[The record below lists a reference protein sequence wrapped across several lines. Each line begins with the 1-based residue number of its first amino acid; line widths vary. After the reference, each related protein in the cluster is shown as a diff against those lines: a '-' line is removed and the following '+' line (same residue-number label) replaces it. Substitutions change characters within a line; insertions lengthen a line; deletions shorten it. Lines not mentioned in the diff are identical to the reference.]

1 MIHPTEPPGE
11 SASRGDR
18 ALPRGP
24 RESNSRT
31 FNVGVVGATGQV
43 GVAMRQILAERDF
56 PIGDLRFFASE
67 RSAGTV
73 LPYAGP
79 GGGQSI
85 TVEDAATADP
95 SGLDIALFSA
105 GATTSRALAQK
116 YADAGVIVVDNSSA
130 FRKDPE
136 IPLVVSEVNPDALEG
151 HKGLI
156 ANPNCSTMQLMV
168 ALKPIHDAA
177 GIDRLI
183 VSTYQSV
190 SGTGVKAVKELED
203 QTRAALAG
211 EALPD
216 PTIYPHHSAFNVLG
230 GAGNFPDG
238 DDHTDEE
245 RKMMFETR
253 KILGDES
260 IKIAVTCAR
269 VPVRSAHSESVSLE
283 TKSDLSVEEAR
294 ALLEAQDG
302 LIMVDD
308 PTTHA
313 YPTALSSAGRDEVF
327 VGRLRRDPTHDRGL
341 QMWVVSDNLLKGAAT
356 NAVQIA
362 EVLHDRGLVKVPT
375 AA

>member
-1 MIHPTEPPGE
+1 M
-11 SASRGDR
+11 SQYRVA
-18 ALPRGP
+18 
-24 RESNSRT
+24 
-31 FNVGVVGATGQV
+31 VVGATGAV
-43 GVAMRQILAERDF
+43 GTVMRAKLKERGFPAETIV
-56 PIGDLRFFASE
+56 PFASE
-67 RSAGTV
+67 RSEGRELDGVPCRV
-73 LPYAGP
+73 LSDE
-79 GGGQSI
+79 SI
-85 TVEDAATADP
+85 Q
-95 SGLDIALFSA
+95 GFDIALFSA
-105 GATTSRALAQK
+105 GATTSRAWAQK
-116 YADAGVIVVDNSSA
+116 FVDAGAVVVDNSSA
-130 FRKDPE
+130 FRRDPE

-168 ALKPIHDAA
+168 ALKPIHEAA

-216 PTIYPHHSAFNVLG
+216 ATVYPHHIAFNVLG

-269 VPVRSAHSESVSLE
+269 VPVRSSHSESVSLE

-302 LIMVDD
+302 LILVDD

-362 EVLHDRGLVKVPT
+362 EVLHDRGLVRVSTP
-375 AA
+375 A

>member
-1 MIHPTEPPGE
+1 MRV
-11 SASRGDR
+11 A
-18 ALPRGP
+18 
-24 RESNSRT
+24 
-31 FNVGVVGATGQV
+31 VVGATGAV
-43 GVAMRQILAERDF
+43 GTVMRAKLKERGF
-56 PIGDLRFFASE
+56 PADEIVPFASE
-67 RSAGTV
+67 RSEGKLLDGVPCRV
-73 LPYAGP
+73 LSEE
-79 GGGQSI
+79 SI
-85 TVEDAATADP
+85 Q
-95 SGLDIALFSA
+95 GFDIALFSA
-105 GATTSRALAQK
+105 GATTSRAWAPK
-116 YADAGVIVVDNSSA
+116 FVDAGAVVIDNSSA

-168 ALKPIHDAA
+168 ALKPIYETA

-203 QTRAALAG
+203 QTRAALDG
-211 EALPD
+211 QPLPD
-216 PTIYPHHSAFNVLG
+216 ATVYPHHIAFNVLG
-230 GAGNFPDG
+230 GAGNFVDG

-245 RKMMFETR
+245 RKMMHETR
-253 KILGDES
+253 KILGDQS

-269 VPVRSAHSESVSLE
+269 VPVRNSHSESVSLE
-283 TKSDLSVEEAR
+283 TREPLSVEAAR
-294 ALLEAQDG
+294 TLLENQAG

-308 PTTHA
+308 PTIHA
-313 YPTALSSAGRDEVF
+313 YPTALSSAGHDEVF

-362 EVLHDRGLVKVPT
+362 EVLHERGLIRVPAT
-375 AA
+375 A